1 MATDRKRL
9 KGSKVLVKLP
19 FGTTTA
25 ATKATGSKKAKPG
38 KSQLIMIHPKIAKE
52 LKFTVVTDRSQSVS
66 FKTAAGTATV
76 NRIVSR
82 GCSRRKSCKLFF
94 DGEKTIDGLKFK
106 SVNVQMPSGT
116 TVLDFVTY
124 FTTGGGKT
132 LKLAKLITPDGKTH
146 SLSDGT

>member
-1 MATDRKRL
+1 MAKRL

-25 ATKATGSKKAKPG
+25 ATKASGSKKGKPG
-38 KSQLIMIHPKIAKE
+38 KSQLVLMHPKVAKE
-52 LKFTVVTDRSQSVS
+52 LKFTVVTNRSQSVT
-66 FKTAAGTATV
+66 FKTASGNVTV

-82 GCSRRKSCKLFF
+82 GCSRRKSCQLFF
-94 DGEKTIDGLKFK
+94 ETEKTIDGIKFK

-116 TVLDFVTY
+116 TVIDFVNY